1 MSEEQVE
8 KLEEKAQASL
18 TLVDKG
24 HDDLKREQEKFMASM
39 VLAGC
44 GDALG
49 YYNGRFEFCNSGLQI
64 LQMVE
69 KKGGL
74 SKIKVEKF
82 DWRLSDDTIMSIATA
97 NALVASW
104 KTHEE
109 LWPILAQQYKDCMK
123 DMNGRS
129 PGMTCMGLTN
139 KLRPDRPDGLKIP
152 FNPYG
157 GGCGAAMRSAPIGL
171 LYHRPD
177 QINDLVAVSIESG
190 RMTHNHP
197 TGYLGA
203 LASALFVSYAL
214 QQKPLVEWGVGLLA
228 TLEIARKY
236 IEDTGRDVEE
246 NEANWSYFEQ
256 KWEEYVKLRGIKDG
270 KSQPI
275 FPEVFGARQRD
286 EFYKEIS
293 FSGWGGASGH
303 DAPMIAYDALL
314 GCGDS
319 WEELCKR
326 GMFHG
331 GDSDSTGIIAGAC
344 WGAMKGFDGVPECNY
359 KGLEYRDR
367 LVKLAENIWKKSEE
381 LKTQ

>member
-1 MSEEQVE
+1 MASSGSSGSDL
-8 KLEEKAQASL
+8 KNRFKACL
-18 TLVDKG
+18 TLGGV
-24 HDDLKREQEKFMASM
+24 
-39 VLAGC
+39 

-49 YYNGRFEFCNSGLQI
+49 FKNGAYEFCRNGEAIINEVDSL
-64 LQMVE
+64 
-69 KKGGL
+69 GGL
-74 SKIKVEKF
+74 EKITINNKSWMV
-82 DWRLSDDTIMSIATA
+82 SDDTVMTIATA
-97 NALVASW
+97 NALVSDW
-104 KTHEE
+104 KTHSE
-109 LWPILAQQYKDCMK
+109 LFTNLAKEYIQ
-123 DMNGRS
+123 
-129 PGMTCMGLTN
+129 CMGDMSGRAPGNTC
-139 KLRPDRPDGLKIP
+139 KYAMTVLKPELPNGYQIP
-152 FNPYG
+152 FNPRA

-236 IEDTGRDVEE
+236 IEDTGRDVKE

-286 EFYKEIS
+286 EFYKDIS

-359 KGLEYRDR
+359 KALEYRDR
-367 LVKLAENIWKKSEE
+367 LVKLAENIWKMVCINNKN
-381 LKTQ
+381 